1 MRSSRRPGPVTAG
14 FTGPE
19 AGAARRG
26 ARRAPDA
33 DAPRP
38 AQGLAWAVALSAP
51 FWAILAAFVW
61 L

>member
-14 FTGPE
+14 FPGPE
-19 AGAARRG
+19 AGAAPRRG
-26 ARRAPDA
+26 ARRAP